1 MVHAIHAFDSHCKN
15 GLCEKTSIFLANDKK
30 QNATLAGYVII
41 TFSSIW
47 NWKQCFNLCL
57 KNCQCLSFNFNEVNT
72 TENCELNDANTIVE
86 PEALREKEGVDYYE
100 PARNYYDMKVRK
112 LIPIHHWW
120 YRYMC
125 CNWRSRIQAC
135 SNWSSKYSASFAVFL
150 AWFPLWFLSVFYCG
164 MIEEPNE
171 IRFWV

>member
-1 MVHAIHAFDSHCKN
+1 MKFRTFVGLLFLIVHAIHAFDSHCKN

-72 TENCELNDANTIVE
+72 TENCELNDANTKVE
-86 PEALREKEGVDYYE
+86 PEALREKEGVSYYE
-100 PARNYYDMKVRK
+100 LARSYYDMKVRK
-112 LIPIHHWW
+112 CYIWQGCSAMKRKIPLT
-120 YRYMC
+120 
-125 CNWRSRIQAC
+125 RSEFCKI
-135 SNWSSKYSASFAVFL
+135 L
-150 AWFPLWFLSVFYCG
+150 FYFVKQNFFTFMFCVQFQL
-164 MIEEPNE
+164 NALQT
-171 IRFWV
+171 